1 MKRIIAAGLGVL
13 ILASCETGTHCTQE
27 FRSVGFSWTTPPLPA
42 EVVTVNARTGD
53 TLSVLNQGYENYFV
67 IADDG
72 NMTDLS
78 YEGDS
83 LNVSVLDSLGS
94 VRSTAWFVVSRDQCH
109 IIYRSGPQ
117 FLP

>member
-1 MKRIIAAGLGVL
+1 MNRFIAAGLGVL
-13 ILASCETGTHCTQE
+13 MLASCETRTYCTEE
-27 FRSVGFSWTTPPLPA
+27 FRSVGFTWTTPPLPA
-42 EVVTVNARTGD
+42 SVVTVNARTGD
-53 TLSVLNQGYENYFV
+53 TLSVLDQGYENYFA

-83 LNVSVLDSLGS
+83 LNVFVLDSLGS
-94 VRSTAWFVVSRDQCH
+94 VRSTAWFVVGRDQCH